1 MEKHSYI
8 INSDDLVDLK
18 VALGDLIIRYGAI
31 ISENKIEDENS
42 FYHRR
47 KRELIQ
53 LNDRSEFNKLQ
64 MIHH

>member
-18 VALGDLIIRYGAI
+18 VALGDLINRYDAI

-53 LNDRSEFNKLQ
+53 LSDRSEFNKLQ

>member
-18 VALGDLIIRYGAI
+18 VALGDLINRYDAI
-31 ISENKIEDENS
+31 ISENKIEDKDS

-53 LNDRSEFNKLQ
+53 LNYRSEFNRLKI
-64 MIHH
+64 IHH